1 MTDLWLSGDVLSV
14 SFANRSAALLHMEE
28 YRLCLQDIEAALVA
42 GYPAR
47 LRYKLLD
54 RRATCQL
61 KLGQYC

>member
-1 MTDLWLSGDVLSV
+1 MGY
-14 SFANRSAALLHMEE
+14 ANRSAALLHMEE
-28 YRLCLQDIEAALVA
+28 YRLCLQDIEAALSA

-61 KLGQYC
+61 KLGQCYYGDSVIVG